1 MTPDSTSSARDG
13 DVAALDVHIRVVDID
28 LAGGFSTVI
37 RIINM
42 PTYDYASERTAPT
55 RNVF

>member
-28 LAGGFSTVI
+28 RTSGFSTVI
-37 RIINM
+37 RIDVSTTTIR
-42 PTYDYASERTAPT
+42 ASRSDWECILD
-55 RNVF
+55 

>member
-1 MTPDSTSSARDG
+1 MTPDSTSSACDG

-37 RIINM
+37 RIDVS
-42 PTYDYASERTAPT
+42 TTTT
-55 RNVF
+55 RLGMYSR